1 MTLVPIADLIP
12 YPGNARRGDI
22 DSIAESL
29 RAFGQYRP
37 IVVQKSTRHVLA
49 GNHTMAAAKSLGWS
63 QIDVHW
69 LDVDDEKARRIVLAD
84 NRHADRGHYDLHDL
98 ADLLQAADT
107 LDGTGYADED
117 LTRLLEQLAAADDVE
132 PPADEPSA
140 PADTAVTLK
149 FTEDQAAVWS
159 RFTLWLKDI
168 YTDKDTVAE
177 RLCEFLEATEGDR

>member
-1 MTLVPIADLIP
+1 MTSEPIASLTT

-22 DSIAESL
+22 EAIAESL

-37 IVVQKSTRHVLA
+37 IVVQESTGHVLA
-49 GNHTMAAAKSLGWS
+49 GNHTMLAAKSLGWTH
-63 QIDVHW
+63 IDVHRI
-69 LDVDDEKARRIVLAD
+69 DVDDAKARRIVLAD

-132 PPADEPSA
+132 PTDDEPST

-149 FTEDQAAVWS
+149 FTEHQAAVWS

-168 YTDKDTVAE
+168 YTEKDTLPD
-177 RLCEFLEATEGDR
+177 RLCEYLEATEGDR